1 MDKNRISA
9 FFLFAALAVLFVISP
24 CRGLAADISKKDVAS
39 YGAWTVTLNYQDVS
53 NPTCQIWANALSPEM
68 KHAGLITIW
77 RDYKTEKEIAKI
89 IIEVA
94 VMDIKKEGFVKLEK
108 SPIHQFGNKGGVL
121 TGISRDQEGMTLF
134 KATKENFREMINSPN
149 EVFMAIVKDES
160 GNEIAIG
167 TPLDGIEK
175 ACAKCGIFD

>member
-1 MDKNRISA
+1 MDNYRTLRPFFISA
-9 FFLFAALAVLFVISP
+9 FLVVFVIMP
-24 CRGLAADISKKDVAS
+24 YRGLAADISKKDVAS
-39 YGAWTVTLNYQDVS
+39 YGAWTVTLNYLDVS

-68 KHAGLITIW
+68 KYAGIITSW

-94 VMDIKKEGFVKLEK
+94 VMDMKKEGFVKLEK
-108 SPIHQFGNKGGVL
+108 SPVHQFGNKGGVL

-134 KATKENFREMINSPN
+134 MATKENFRKMINSPN

-167 TPLDGIEK
+167 TPLYGIEK
-175 ACAKCGIFD
+175 ASANCGIFD